1 MASAVATADTSELY
15 PSVLKGLPQEALN
28 NLNQKWNGQSED
40 DGNDDDEISELK
52 RLLASARLP
61 GVRAALTALLVEKEK
76 VITIDDATSAYD
88 FLTNYILHDKKS
100 IAEVYMI
107 EPHASIRKMFILL
120 FCLLNKDRKTIVLDD

>member
-1 MASAVATADTSELY
+1 MSAAVATAAAEELY
-15 PSVLKGLPQEALN
+15 PSVLKGLPQKALN
-28 NLNQKWNGQSED
+28 NLKQKWNGQSDD
-40 DGNDDDEISELK
+40 DGNDDDDEISELK

-61 GVRAALTALLVEKEK
+61 GVRAALTALLVEKEKEK

-120 FCLLNKDRKTIVLDD
+120 FCLLNQNLK